1 MTKHPIDAET
11 IELLGEMSFINGV
24 RQALRSILDLQKSRS
39 DVDLDSLFAAIEAAK
54 EELDDMIPDEIK
66 ELDNMAPAFEIR
78 LRAETLQ

>member
-11 IELLGEMSFINGV
+11 FELLGEISLINGV
-24 RQALRSILDLQKSRS
+24 RQALRSILDLQKFRS
-39 DVDLDSLFAAIEAAK
+39 GVDLDSLFAAVEAAK

-78 LRAETLQ
+78 LRKETLQ

>member
-24 RQALRSILDLQKSRS
+24 RQALRSILDLRNSRS
-39 DVDLDSLFAAIEAAK
+39 DVDLDTLFAAIEAAK
-54 EELDDMIPDEIK
+54 EELDDLIPDEIK

-78 LRAETLQ
+78 LRSETLQ

>member
-1 MTKHPIDAET
+1 MTKHPMDAET
-11 IELLGEMSFINGV
+11 IKLLGEISFINGV

-39 DVDLDSLFAAIEAAK
+39 DVDLDSLFAALEAAK

-78 LRAETLQ
+78 LRAATLQ

>member
-1 MTKHPIDAET
+1 MAKFDDET
-11 IELLGEMSFINGV
+11 NELFGRISFINGA
-24 RQALRSILDLQKSRS
+24 RQALRSILDLRKFQSG
-39 DVDLDSLFAAIEAAK
+39 VDLDSLFAAVEAAK